1 MTPAHD
7 GARRSAGIAA
17 ALCAVTIWAGWLP
30 VTRLAV
36 ITDLSPADVAALRY
50 GTSALLLLP
59 YVWIHRRAI
68 PWSRRVALV
77 TVTVGAGVPYFLV
90 FAEGLRRA
98 NSGQG
103 GVLGPGAVGVFT
115 ALVARAVLRERL
127 RPARLAGLAIT
138 SLGIGIVVLHDLAAQ
153 GGRAGSFALL
163 LVASLGW
170 ASFTVASRTLALAP
184 ALVTGFIAVANGVLY
199 LPIYLACGGGTRLAH
214 VPFGDIALQV
224 LYQGVLTGVVALMAF
239 TFAIGRLGAASAASF
254 TPLSPVMIA
263 MAGWLI
269 LGDTIDGA
277 TAAGLGAVAL
287 GVVVANRGAA
297 DVTSPR

>member
-1 MTPAHD
+1 
-7 GARRSAGIAA
+7 
-17 ALCAVTIWAGWLP
+17 
-30 VTRLAV
+30 
-36 ITDLSPADVAALRY
+36 
-50 GTSALLLLP
+50 
-59 YVWIHRRAI
+59 
-68 PWSRRVALV
+68 VALV

-138 SLGIGIVVLHDLAAQ
+138 GLGIGIVVLHDLAAQ